1 VTAEAREPD
10 LGRPVA
16 YLVLAEGTPVY
27 EPGGERIGVVDH
39 VLADELEDIFHGIV
53 VHTHPLPGRHLY
65 ADADQ
70 IAGLYERGVVLAV
83 GRDALHEPKEPER
96 PRVRADGT
104 VVAESPLE
112 ARLRRVWDW
121 FTNR

>member
-1 VTAEAREPD
+1 MTAESGDLD

-16 YLVLAEGTPVY
+16 YLVLADGTPVY

-39 VLADELEDIFHGIV
+39 LLADEHHDIFHGIV
-53 VHTHPLPGRHLY
+53 VHTVPLPGRHLF

-83 GRDALHEPKEPER
+83 GRDALHEPREPER
-96 PRVRADGT
+96 TRVHPDGSS
-104 VVAESPLE
+104 VESPLE
-112 ARLRRVWDW
+112 ARLRHVWDW
-121 FTNR
+121 LTNR